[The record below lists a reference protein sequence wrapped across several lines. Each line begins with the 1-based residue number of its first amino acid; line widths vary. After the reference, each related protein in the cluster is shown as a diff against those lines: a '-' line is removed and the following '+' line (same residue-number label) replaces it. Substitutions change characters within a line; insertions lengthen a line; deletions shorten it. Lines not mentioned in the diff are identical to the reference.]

1 MCALN
6 VEKGMKLVMKKETLL
21 EIVLGTIGGLIF
33 AVGMCMC
40 LIPEWDLF
48 NAGVVVAIVG
58 FIVLLCIIP
67 VYRKNHPKK
76 PHGPINL
83 GIVFAWVI
91 GVIGALIMGFGM
103 SRTMI
108 ENTSGSD
115 MLIGIIIGVVGLLI
129 CVLDYPVYSYLKHN
143 KEEK

>member
-1 MCALN
+1 MCTLN

-48 NAGVVVAIVG
+48 NARVVVAIVG

>member
-1 MCALN
+1 MCTLN

-83 GIVFAWVI
+83 GIVFAWII

>member
-1 MCALN
+1 MCTLN

-91 GVIGALIMGFGM
+91 GVIGALIMGFEM

-129 CVLDYPVYSYLKHN
+129 CVLDYPIYSYLKHN